1 MKAEE
6 LFVNSNELPYGLSDE
21 ETRELLKKIKQ
32 GDIESRNI
40 LIEHNIRL
48 ILYIVSKKF
57 WNNEYDK
64 EELVS
69 IGSIGLIKAANTFDI
84 GKKTRFST
92 YAARC
97 IINEILMY
105 LKNEKKYPQT
115 ESLNESVYKNE
126 DSKKLKLED
135 TINDNT
141 NLEEDYIKKES
152 YDIIMKL
159 VDQLPPRD
167 KEIILLRFGFYDKP
181 HTQKEIGE
189 IFNITPAGISDITI
203 RVLKK
208 IKKQYTRKCN

>member
-1 MKAEE
+1 MTVYGGAFVLSFFWELMPKLFFTVSYVTNVSSFAKPLTSEE
-6 LFVNSNELPYGLSDE
+6 EAMYI
-21 ETRELLKKIKQ
+21 KKCQ
-32 GDIESRNI
+32 TGDMNARNI

-92 YAARC
+92 YASRC

-115 ESLNESVYKNE
+115 ESLNESVYK
-126 DSKKLKLED
+126 
-135 TINDNT
+135 
-141 NLEEDYIKKES
+141 Y
-152 YDIIMKL
+152 
-159 VDQLPPRD
+159 V
-167 KEIILLRFGFYDKP
+167 G
-181 HTQKEIGE
+181 
-189 IFNITPAGISDITI
+189 
-203 RVLKK
+203 
-208 IKKQYTRKCN
+208 